1 MEKLLL
7 VTNFGSRLMTVFVKE
22 EQDEVVDRTRRQAR
36 GAFNTRSKNTMDSGG
51 SFLDRVLTLEHVPAS
66 SFRPLWR
73 QTRIHLRHDGE
84 ALDRM
89 HGGEELTP
97 RRGDHPASGL

>member
-36 GAFNTRSKNTMDSGG
+36 GAFNTRSKNTME
-51 SFLDRVLTLEHVPAS
+51 TLEDHS
-66 SFRPLWR
+66 S
-73 QTRIHLRHDGE
+73 IE
-84 ALDRM
+84 
-89 HGGEELTP
+89 
-97 RRGDHPASGL
+97 S

>member
-51 SFLDRVLTLEHVPAS
+51 SFLDRVL
-66 SFRPLWR
+66 
-73 QTRIHLRHDGE
+73 
-84 ALDRM
+84 
-89 HGGEELTP
+89 
-97 RRGDHPASGL
+97 

>member
-36 GAFNTRSKNTMDSGG
+36 GAFNTRSKNTME
-51 SFLDRVLTLEHVPAS
+51 TLEDHS
-66 SFRPLWR
+66 S
-73 QTRIHLRHDGE
+73 IG
-84 ALDRM
+84 
-89 HGGEELTP
+89 
-97 RRGDHPASGL
+97 S